1 MSDFIYNM
9 TKFQGRIDKSV
20 SPSKVRMKI
29 SSSLTGTNSNTIIEN
44 HSASSK
50 TVQSVSS
57 NKSFNGV
64 LKASINNKSVN
75 ENESKHWIEYTIKK
89 GDTIWNLA
97 VNRYHVNVD
106 DIIRDNNINDPRK
119 IQPGDKIRIRIP
131 TAVQPANS
139 EETVTASWYGADYHG
154 KTMANG
160 DFFNMY
166 APTIAHK
173 TLPLGTRVELE
184 NKETG
189 VKVQAVVTDRGP
201 FVAGRDVDLSYGL
214 AKTLSIYK
222 KGTGKLVMRV
232 IG

>member
-1 MSDFIYNM
+1 MKDIGNGGTMGDIIYNM
-9 TKFQGRIDKSV
+9 TKSQGRFDKSV
-20 SPSKVRMKI
+20 S
-29 SSSLTGTNSNTIIEN
+29 NTIKPI
-44 HSASSK
+44 SG
-50 TVQSVSS
+50 
-57 NKSFNGV
+57 NKNFNGI
-64 LKASINNKSVN
+64 LKTSIDSNSQDK
-75 ENESKHWIEYTIKK
+75 NESERWLDYTIKK
-89 GDTIWNLA
+89 GDTIWGLA
-97 VNRYHVNVD
+97 VKRYHVNVD
-106 DIIRDNNINDPRK
+106 DIIRDNNIKDPRK
-119 IQPGDKIRIRIP
+119 IQPGDKIRIRISQSQTDRSP
-131 TAVQPANS
+131 Q
-139 EETVTASWYGADYHG
+139 TVIASWYGSDYHG

-214 AKTLSIYK
+214 AKALSIYE
-222 KGTGKLVMRV
+222 KGTGKLIMRV